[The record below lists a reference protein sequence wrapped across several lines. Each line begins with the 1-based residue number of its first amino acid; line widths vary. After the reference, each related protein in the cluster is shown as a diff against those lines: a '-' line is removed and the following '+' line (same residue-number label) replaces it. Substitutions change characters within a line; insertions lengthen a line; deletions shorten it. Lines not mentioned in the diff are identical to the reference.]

1 MKEKN
6 FQSGQSMVRIDGS
19 RVRQLREENGLT
31 QLYVATA
38 VGVTTDTISRWENRH
53 YQSVKLENARGL
65 AAALE
70 VELAAILEAPDP
82 EEVAEVEGTKP
93 APAASGSAAD
103 SAGSWFK
110 GRGALPAILLLA
122 VVVALVVLL
131 MRNKEQ
137 VSAPD
142 IGLTATRKIPAHAMP
157 GYPMPVVITVES
169 IASPVSVVIKE
180 ALPSRLRVVSSSATL
195 QPAGKAELKWI
206 VKHLSGRQR
215 FGYMV
220 RPTDGEALQ
229 FHGTV
234 ASGAGRGQE
243 VVIGGG
249 RSVAMAP
256 FHWADSNRDNIIS
269 DDEILVVY
277 DDFEDVDGLD
287 VDVELVEEMW
297 IGSGYR
303 WDENKEAFEV
313 IPWP

>member
-1 MKEKN
+1 MKEKK
-6 FQSGQSMVRIDGS
+6 FQFGQSMVRIDGS
-19 RVRQLREENGLT
+19 RVRQLREKKGLT

-70 VELAAILEAPDP
+70 VELAAILEASEPQ
-82 EEVAEVEGTKP
+82 EAEEVEG
-93 APAASGSAAD
+93 AESVAASVSVP
-103 SAGSWFK
+103 SPAGSWFK

-122 VVVALVVLL
+122 AMLALVVLL

-137 VSAPD
+137 DLAPD

-169 IASPVSVVIKE
+169 TASPVSVLIKE
-180 ALPSRLRVVSSSATL
+180 ILPSRVRVVSSSATL
-195 QPAGKAELKWI
+195 QPAGKEELKWI

-220 RPTDGEALQ
+220 RPTNGEDLH

-249 RSVAMAP
+249 QSVAMAP
-256 FHWADSNRDNIIS
+256 FHWADTNRDNIIS

-303 WDENKEAFEV
+303 WDENKEAFAV